1 MSIRKISQ
9 ELDKAFELGK
19 KENPSKHKVVAKNY
33 LAMLKALREYYHF
46 AHWVSK
52 KDPFYSDHSLFQRL
66 YQELDEEIDG
76 AAEKFI
82 GLMDEEVVH
91 VTEINKMMCDIYE
104 KLEVPK
110 SKDVDGAELAKCG
123 LKLESAFLRLSEK
136 MYDDMKKDNS
146 ITLGLDDMIMSN
158 FNNHEDTIY
167 LLKQRVK

>member
-1 MSIRKISQ
+1 MRKIAE
-9 ELDKAFELGK
+9 ELDEAFESGK
-19 KENPSKHKVVAKNY
+19 KTSPSKHKVAAKNY

-66 YQELDEEIDG
+66 YEELNEEIDG

-91 VTEINKMMCDIYE
+91 VTEINRMMCDIYE
-104 KLEVPK
+104 KLNVPK
-110 SKDVDGAELAKCG
+110 SKDVDGSELAKCG
-123 LKLESAFLRLSEK
+123 LKLEMAFLKLSEK
-136 MYDDMKKDNS
+136 IYDDMTEDNS
-146 ITLGLDDMIMSN
+146 ITLGLDDMLMSN

-167 LLKQRVK
+167 LLKQRTK